1 MDEPDNTPVDGTQT
15 GEETASDAGSSTP
28 TYVTADQLADFG
40 KDLMGNFRKTMAGMM
55 KTQQP
60 ADQKPAQPA
69 STQEATPQVDVAA
82 IVRAERATE
91 RAIAK
96 HGLNERQGDMVRQLM
111 EVQKPEDANAFIAS
125 FAKDIGAVAPG
136 TSAPETPS
144 KAAPNPNP
152 TSDRGS
158 PGMTPT
164 MESDDI
170 PAWKW
175 SQDKVDKFVSEKG
188 LRAFVDEMKQRLPR
202 DLKGVRFHTEKPR
215 S

>member
-1 MDEPDNTPVDGTQT
+1 MDDQENSTPADGTPT
-15 GEETASDAGSSTP
+15 GEDQQSDAGSSAP
-28 TYVTADQLADFG
+28 AFVTADQLADFG

-60 ADQKPAQPA
+60 SEQRPAQQASKPA
-69 STQEATPQVDVAA
+69 ETPQLDVSALL
-82 IVRAERATE
+82 RAERATE

-96 HGLNERQGDMVRQLM
+96 HGLNERQGDLVRQLI
-111 EVQKPEDANAFIAS
+111 EVQKPEDANAFIAG
-125 FAKDIGAVAPG
+125 FAKDIGAVPG

-164 MESDDI
+164 MESDDV
-170 PAWKW
+170 PVWKW

-188 LRAFVDEMKQRLPR
+188 LRAFVDVMKQRLPR
-202 DLKGVRFHTEKPR
+202 DLKGVRFHIPR